1 VWFVLGTMPVS
12 KRFCLVRDVLPNTAG
27 SAFDLRPMRAWSI
40 SSRDACRPLLE
51 KSAFVP
57 SFACLTFSRCVQRDA
72 PLNIVGRLAIDGSL
86 VPFLPNVVHR
96 FCLTRLLR

>member
-1 VWFVLGTMPVS
+1 MWCVLGTMPAS

-40 SSRDACRPLLE
+40 SRHACRPLLE

-57 SFACLTFSRCVQRDA
+57 SFACLTFGRCIKLDA
-72 PLNIVGRLAIDGSL
+72 PLIIVGRLAIDGIP
-86 VPFLPNVVHR
+86 VPFLPNVVR
-96 FCLTRLLR
+96 FLSHTIT